1 MYVTLLTL
9 TYLRRGLGSNSII
22 LFYKCDLIKKKYC
35 NVCNTLTYLHR
46 TFTHKTYIYTHTREI
61 DLAQQYNIP
70 PLFSKKEKEK
80 EKGTSQFNDFV

>member
-1 MYVTLLTL
+1 MCNTLTL
-9 TYLRRGLGSNSII
+9 TYLRRGLGSISII
-22 LFYKCDLIKKKYC
+22 LFYTCDLIKKSIVMY
-35 NVCNTLTYLHR
+35 VTLLR
-46 TFTHKTYIYTHTREI
+46 IYIELSLTKLIYIHTREI

>member
-1 MYVTLLTL
+1 MYVTLLSIYIELSL
-9 TYLRRGLGSNSII
+9 T
-22 LFYKCDLIKKKYC
+22 KLI
-35 NVCNTLTYLHR
+35 
-46 TFTHKTYIYTHTREI
+46 YIHTREI